1 MATIKIEKFKAE
13 PLVVTHHGNGAERTF
28 SAPGAATIES
38 VAVNGENIPEGA
50 LPHCVDLSF
59 PGQARFGTAP
69 RLGSKVTITYTPIPT
84 GLHEKAHADKI
95 IADVK
100 AKLG

>member
-1 MATIKIEKFKAE
+1 MDGDN
-13 PLVVTHHGNGAERTF
+13 V
-28 SAPGAATIES
+28 
-38 VAVNGENIPEGA
+38 PEGV

-69 RLGSKVTITYTPIPT
+69 RLGSKVTITYTPIAT
-84 GLHEKAHADKI
+84 GVQEREHAEKI